1 MTAAAARLLLIVLA
15 GLVACD
21 SGQRSNPVREALAQ
35 ARPVADSS
43 ASITFRFPATAGRDA
58 RLYRLPELEEV
69 AWRFEAGSEPVA
81 ASVGFAGDDALVY
94 VLNVLDELLALD
106 LASGRTRVVDTN
118 VAAAALGPTGT
129 PFVVHH
135 DGSVAR
141 ISQRS
146 AVAWSG
152 GFDAV
157 PTALWGAARER
168 LVAVVPGEEG
178 RTLTLL
184 ADGQPPVTQ
193 RLPVGDVA
201 VSRWGDVAG
210 VATDSGLVLLDPSA
224 ASPRRF
230 VELRNMPQRVAFS
243 PSGHKAYVVG
253 AWGTLVAVDRFGLTL
268 QDSLALP
275 GAAHSLR
282 VDPFG
287 QLLLVEAELGDV
299 IWAVDVVNWR
309 LVGTLEGEW
318 DAELPAIAPDGTVL
332 LRRGGQVV
340 ALSDEALTPVGRTQ
354 DEEGDRWLL
363 MAWDPRRPGLEFA
376 ATPGAPEAVE
386 ESQLI
391 YVQVSSTSN
400 RDWAVDLATNL
411 RRAGMQATVLN
422 PRTIDEPYR
431 VVLGPYPTH
440 DEAES
445 TGRSL
450 GLPFWIFTLDTATT
464 IP

>member
-1 MTAAAARLLLIVLA
+1 VLRRPTLLIVLA

-21 SGQRSNPVREALAQ
+21 SGQRSNPVQEAFAQ
-35 ARPVADSS
+35 ARPVVDSG
-43 ASITFRFPATAGRDA
+43 ASVTFRFPATPNRDA
-58 RLYRLPELEEV
+58 SLYRLPELEEV

-81 ASVGFAGDDALVY
+81 ASVGFAGDDDLIY
-94 VLNVLDELLALD
+94 VLNVLDELVALD
-106 LASGRTRVVDTN
+106 LASGRARVVDTGV
-118 VAAAALGPTGT
+118 VASVLGPTGT
-129 PFVVHH
+129 PFTVRH

-152 GFDAV
+152 GFDTV
-157 PTALWGAARER
+157 PTALWGAARDR
-168 LVAVVPGEEG
+168 LVALTPGEEA
-178 RTLTLL
+178 RMLTLL
-184 ADGQPPVTQ
+184 ADGQPPVSQ
-193 RLPVGDVA
+193 QLPVGDVA

-210 VATDSGLVLLDPSA
+210 VAVDSGLVLVDPAGSA
-224 ASPRRF
+224 PRRF
-230 VELRNMPQRVAFS
+230 VELRNIPQRVAFS

-253 AWGTLVAVDRFGLTL
+253 AWGVLVSVDRFGLIV

-287 QLLLVEAELGDV
+287 RVLLVEAELGDV
-299 IWAVDVVNWR
+299 IWAVDVVDWR
-309 LVGTLEGEW
+309 LVATLEGEW

-332 LRRGGQVV
+332 LRHGGQVV
-340 ALSDEALTPVGRTQ
+340 ALSDGVLTPVGRTA

-376 ATPGAPEAVE
+376 TTPGAPQADE

-411 RRAGMQATVLN
+411 GRAGMQATVLN

-431 VVLGPYPTH
+431 VVLGPYPTR

>member
-129 PFVVHH
+129 PFVVHR

-210 VATDSGLVLLDPSA
+210 VATDSGLVLLDPSGA
-224 ASPRRF
+224 APRRF

-299 IWAVDVVNWR
+299 IWAIDVVNWR

-431 VVLGPYPTH
+431 VVLGPYPTR
-440 DEAES
+440 DQAES

-450 GLPFWIFTLDTATT
+450 GLPFWIFALDTATT